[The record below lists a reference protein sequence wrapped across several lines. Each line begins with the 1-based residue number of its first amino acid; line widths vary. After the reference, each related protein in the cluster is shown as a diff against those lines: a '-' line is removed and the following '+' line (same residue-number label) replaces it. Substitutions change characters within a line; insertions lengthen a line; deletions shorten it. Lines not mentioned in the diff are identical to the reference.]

1 MGEQNGDNS
10 SKRVAS
16 KRIVLGVI
24 TNAHG
29 IKGDV
34 TIKPFG
40 QDPNSLID
48 YGPLT
53 DKSGKQTFTILS
65 LRHSKKDL
73 YVARI
78 KELTNRNMAETVKS
92 TDLYIELSKLPE
104 PEEDEFYYH
113 DLVGLEAK
121 LSSGEIFGTVKA
133 IENFGAG
140 DILEILPQNS
150 QKTVYFSF
158 TKEIIPVVNVKE
170 GYITIEPPVEDDVTE
185 EAAKAA
191 MKNEE

>member
-10 SKRVAS
+10 SKHIAS

-40 QDPNSLID
+40 EDPNSLMD

-78 KELTNRNMAETVKS
+78 KELTDRNMAESVKS

-113 DLVGLEAK
+113 DLLGLEAK
-121 LSSGEIFGTVKA
+121 LTSGEVYGTVKA
-133 IENFGAG
+133 VENFGAG
-140 DILEILPQNS
+140 DILEILPQNG

-158 TKEIIPVVNVKE
+158 TKEIVPVVNVKE
-170 GYITIEPPVEDDVTE
+170 GFITIEPPTEDDVTE

-191 MKNEE
+191 LKDEE

>member
-10 SKRVAS
+10 SKHIAS

-40 QDPNSLID
+40 QDPNSLTD

-78 KELTNRNMAETVKS
+78 KELTNRNMAESVKS

-170 GYITIEPPVEDDVTE
+170 GYITIEPPAEDDVTE

>member
-1 MGEQNGDNS
+1 MGDQTGDNS
-10 SKRVAS
+10 SEHNMS

-40 QDPNSLID
+40 QDLNTLTD

-53 DKSGKQTFTILS
+53 DKTGKQSFTILS

-78 KELTNRNMAETVKS
+78 KELTDRNMAESAKA

-104 PEEDEFYYH
+104 PDDDEFYYH
-113 DLVGLEAK
+113 DLIDLRVQLP
-121 LSSGEIFGTVKA
+121 SGDLYGTVKA
-133 IENFGAG
+133 VENFGAS
-140 DILEILPQNS
+140 DIIEILPQNS

-170 GYITIEPPVEDDVTE
+170 GFITLEPPLEDDVTE
-185 EAAKAA
+185 EAAQAA
-191 MKNEE
+191 LKDE

>member
-1 MGEQNGDNS
+1 MGDQTGDNS
-10 SKRVAS
+10 S

-40 QDPNSLID
+40 QNLNTLTD

-53 DKSGKQTFTILS
+53 DKSGQQTFTILS

-78 KELTNRNMAETVKS
+78 KELTDRNMAESAKA

-104 PEEDEFYYH
+104 PDDDEFYYH
-113 DLVGLEAK
+113 DLIDLRVK
-121 LSSGEIFGTVKA
+121 LPSGDLYGTVKA
-133 IENFGAG
+133 VENFGAG
-140 DILEILPQNS
+140 DIIEILPQNS

-158 TKEIIPVVNVKE
+158 TKEIVPVVNVKE
-170 GYITIEPPVEDDVTE
+170 GYITLAPPLEDDVTE

-191 MKNEE
+191 LEDEE

>member
-1 MGEQNGDNS
+1 MGDGTREDSN
-10 SKRVAS
+10 K
-16 KRIVLGVI
+16 KIVLGAI

-40 QDPNSLID
+40 KTPETLMD

-53 DKSGKQTFTILS
+53 DITGKHTFTILS

-78 KELTNRNMAETVKS
+78 KELTDRNMAESAKATN
-92 TDLYIELSKLPE
+92 LYIELSKLPE
-104 PEEDEFYYH
+104 PDEDEFYYH
-113 DLVGLEAK
+113 DLLDLEVRLA
-121 LSSGEIFGTVKA
+121 SGETYGTVKA
-133 IENFGAG
+133 VEDFGAG
-140 DILEILPQNS
+140 DLIEILPQNS

-158 TKEIIPVVNVKE
+158 TKEVIPVVNIKE
-170 GYITIEPPVEDDVTE
+170 GYITLAPPIEEDITE

-191 MKNEE
+191 LKDED

>member
-1 MGEQNGDNS
+1 MGDQSREPAEQNAN
-10 SKRVAS
+10 
-16 KRIVLGVI
+16 KRIVLGMI

-29 IKGDV
+29 VKGDV

-40 QDPNSLID
+40 HDPNSLMD

-78 KELTNRNMAETVKS
+78 KELTDRNMAESVKS
-92 TDLYIELSKLPE
+92 TDLYIELSQLPE
-104 PEEDEFYYH
+104 PEDDEFYYH
-113 DLVGLEAK
+113 DLIGLNVN
-121 LSSGEIFGTVKA
+121 LSSGELYGTIKTV
-133 IENFGAG
+133 ENFGAG

-150 QKTVYFSF
+150 QKTMYFSF
-158 TKEIIPVVNVKE
+158 TKEIVPSVNVKE
-170 GYITIEPPVEDDVTE
+170 GFIILAPPAEDDVTE
-185 EAAKAA
+185 EAAEAA
-191 MKNEE
+191 LKDEE

>member
-78 KELTNRNMAETVKS
+78 KELTNRNMAESVKS
-92 TDLYIELSKLPE
+92 TD
-104 PEEDEFYYH
+104 
-113 DLVGLEAK
+113 
-121 LSSGEIFGTVKA
+121 
-133 IENFGAG
+133 
-140 DILEILPQNS
+140 
-150 QKTVYFSF
+150 
-158 TKEIIPVVNVKE
+158 
-170 GYITIEPPVEDDVTE
+170 PPVL
-185 EAAKAA
+185 
-191 MKNEE
+191 

>member
-1 MGEQNGDNS
+1 MGDQTGDNS
-10 SKRVAS
+10 SKR
-16 KRIVLGVI
+16 ILLGVI

-40 QDPNSLID
+40 QDLNALTD

-53 DKSGKQTFTILS
+53 DKSGKQTFTVLS

-78 KELTNRNMAETVKS
+78 KELEDRNMAESAKT
-92 TDLYIELSKLPE
+92 TELYIELSKLPE
-104 PEEDEFYYH
+104 PDEDEFYYH
-113 DLVGLEAK
+113 DLIDLTVRLPT
-121 LSSGEIFGTVKA
+121 GELYGTVKA
-133 IENFGAG
+133 VENFGAG
-140 DILEILPQNS
+140 DIIEILPQNS
-150 QKTVYFSF
+150 QKTMYFSF
-158 TKEIIPVVNVKE
+158 TKEIVPSVNIKE
-170 GYITIEPPVEDDVTE
+170 GYVTIAPPAEDDVTE

-191 MKNEE
+191 LKDE